1 MYNPLKIYR
10 REWPGVALTAI
21 VLGTLHALSISKF
34 LPLFSHHLHGGLW
47 KVFIEHYHISGY
59 DPKMYSIITRWS
71 TEYDVSRH
79 PLLNLLLY
87 PLYHFNKWLMQQ
99 TGINCM
105 QFIVAALLLACA
117 VYSFVY
123 LFRIL
128 SRVLRLSWAD
138 SMLLSGLFFS
148 LAYVELALLVPD
160 HFALSMTLL
169 LYTLYVAGMKMRNGR
184 GFRVWQAALLLT
196 VTAGTTLT
204 NGVKTLMALIATNY
218 RRLLGWRMMLLG
230 IVVPSL
236 LLVGLSRYQTYTFA
250 MPRLA
255 AMKKANAAKPTDSVQ
270 LKKNQMVRE
279 NLASRP
285 YIDKGPLA
293 MTDAS
298 TPRVATAVENLFGES
313 LQFHEDYFLC
323 DISNGDNLRPV
334 FVGYRHWWNYA
345 AEVLCVVLLAAGL
358 WVARKKRFML
368 LTAGFFCFDM
378 LLHFVLGFAV
388 NEIYIMTAHWSIV
401 IPVALGYL
409 LRMSRYTALWRT
421 AIAVLTTWLFI
432 HNTGMLFSVL
442 QA

>member
-10 REWPGVALTAI
+10 REWPGVALTVI

-270 LKKNQMVRE
+270 MKKNQMVRE

-298 TPRVATAVENLFGES
+298 TPRVATAVENLLVELCSRSALRCLACSRLVGCKEEAVYAPHGRFLLLRYAPS
-313 LQFHEDYFLC
+313 L
-323 DISNGDNLRPV
+323 R
-334 FVGYRHWWNYA
+334 
-345 AEVLCVVLLAAGL
+345 AGL
-358 WVARKKRFML
+358 CRQRNLHYDSPLEHRHPRGSGLSATHGQVHGVVAH
-368 LTAGFFCFDM
+368 GNC
-378 LLHFVLGFAV
+378 G
-388 NEIYIMTAHWSIV
+388 AHN
-401 IPVALGYL
+401 VALHPQHRDAIQCASGV
-409 LRMSRYTALWRT
+409 SERT
-421 AIAVLTTWLFI
+421 GWSL
-432 HNTGMLFSVL
+432 SVCGHRPD
-442 QA
+442 A

>member
-1 MYNPLKIYR
+1 
-10 REWPGVALTAI
+10 
-21 VLGTLHALSISKF
+21 
-34 LPLFSHHLHGGLW
+34 
-47 KVFIEHYHISGY
+47 
-59 DPKMYSIITRWS
+59 
-71 TEYDVSRH
+71 
-79 PLLNLLLY
+79 
-87 PLYHFNKWLMQQ
+87 
-99 TGINCM
+99 
-105 QFIVAALLLACA
+105 
-117 VYSFVY
+117 
-123 LFRIL
+123 
-128 SRVLRLSWAD
+128 
-138 SMLLSGLFFS
+138 
-148 LAYVELALLVPD
+148 
-160 HFALSMTLL
+160 
-169 LYTLYVAGMKMRNGR
+169 
-184 GFRVWQAALLLT
+184 
-196 VTAGTTLT
+196 
-204 NGVKTLMALIATNY
+204 
-218 RRLLGWRMMLLG
+218 
-230 IVVPSL
+230 
-236 LLVGLSRYQTYTFA
+236 
-250 MPRLA
+250 
-255 AMKKANAAKPTDSVQ
+255 MKKANAAKPTDSVQ
-270 LKKNQMVRE
+270 MKKNQMVRE

-323 DISNGDNLRPV
+323 DISNGDNMRPV

-345 AEVLCVVLLAAGL
+345 AEAPCVVLLAAGL

-409 LRMSRYTALWRT
+409 LRMSRHTVLWRT